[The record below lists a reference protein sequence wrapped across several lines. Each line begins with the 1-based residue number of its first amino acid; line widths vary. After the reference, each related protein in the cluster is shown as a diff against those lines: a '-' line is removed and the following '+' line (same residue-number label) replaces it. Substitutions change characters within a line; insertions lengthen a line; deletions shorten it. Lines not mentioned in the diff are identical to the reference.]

1 MSYSRYPLP
10 WHGLL
15 RVWDVGLQVLP
26 EACLSREVNCH
37 TGNATPN
44 LAGEDFVGG
53 EEGGHGELG
62 AGWQYEFGVAV
73 RGV

>member
-1 MSYSRYPLP
+1 M
-10 WHGLL
+10 
-15 RVWDVGLQVLP
+15 GLQVLT

-44 LAGEDFVGG
+44 LAGEDFIGG

-62 AGWQYEFGVAV
+62 AGDSMSLVLL
-73 RGV
+73 